1 MPVLRF
7 LTFSQWNHIEYTT
20 LQKKNQKLKKKL
32 KKTRKNPQKKQNK
45 KNSHKNK
52 INE

>member
-1 MPVLRF
+1 MCVPVLRF

-20 LQKKNQKLKKKL
+20 LQKKNPKKKTKKEKKKETKQDK
-32 KKTRKNPQKKQNK
+32 KKTHTKT
-45 KNSHKNK
+45 K